1 MVGFM
6 TATRIRAPRP
16 QDAEAL
22 AELHL
27 ETWAETY
34 SGVFPDSA
42 WGQEAR
48 RGRIRMWSSI
58 CSAPRPGDCFAVA
71 ERDGRLIGLAGAGA
85 SQDSPAPR
93 EKQLLVIYV
102 LASEHGTG
110 AGQELADAV
119 LGQGPASLWVLGTSS
134 RAMAFYSRNGFVPD
148 GTRRPCAYEG
158 AGDEIRMVR

>member
-1 MVGFM
+1 M

-27 ETWAETY
+27 ETWAQTY
-34 SGVFPDSA
+34 FEVFPDSA
-42 WGQEAR
+42 WDQEAL

-85 SQDSPAPR
+85 SQDSSAPR
-93 EKQLLVIYV
+93 EKQLFFLYV
-102 LASEHGTG
+102 LAAEHGTG
-110 AGQELADAV
+110 AGQGLADAV
-119 LGQGPASLWVLGTSS
+119 LGEGPASLWVLCTNS
-134 RAMAFYSRNGFVPD
+134 RALAFYTRNGFVPD
-148 GTRRPCAYEG
+148 GTRQPCAYEG